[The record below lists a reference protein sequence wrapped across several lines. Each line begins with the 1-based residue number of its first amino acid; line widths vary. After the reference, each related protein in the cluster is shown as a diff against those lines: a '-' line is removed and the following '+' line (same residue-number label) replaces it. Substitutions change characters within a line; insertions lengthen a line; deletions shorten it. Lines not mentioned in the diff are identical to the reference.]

1 MEQPALEQSPLEQSP
16 LEQSALEQPA
26 LEPLPLGSAAPL
38 GSSDYPVLQRYGV
51 ALETLEAHAEQPS
64 EDVILQALTARDAV
78 QAALDKAP
86 ADPTIRAEIY
96 RLDQRLRQQSG
107 AIARHLDLATWRDS
121 LNPPASAWWWKFPKP
136 PDPRDRLD
144 WLWDALTITTLA
156 ASFSLVMDISSK
168 FLTGGTDL
176 LGSFVIV
183 GQSVLTLLTGKTALT
198 QAGQEATERS
208 LERLGVP
215 SHYHHE
221 AKLGLSTG
229 LLLLLLGLHANL
241 PRIASL
247 YAAWGNDNQAQGEM
261 TRAEENLRRSLALNP
276 DNPQTRY
283 DLGTVYED
291 GQNPEKAIAQ
301 YRLALQGGLPQAS
314 IPLSRLYILDGQY
327 DMAASVLMQGE
338 QTASAGATP
347 EGTGAL
353 LSPDFTYSYHK
364 NLGWI
369 AFRQGR
375 LDEAAAHL
383 QAAIQLDPQRAAAHC
398 LLAQVWTAQGKPAV
412 AEWQACANTADRTI
426 PEENTWYTQ
435 AQAALQRSGS

>member
-1 MEQPALEQSPLEQSP
+1 MEKSSLEKSSLEKSS
-16 LEQSALEQPA
+16 LEK
-26 LEPLPLGSAAPL
+26 LPLGSAAAPRL
-38 GSSDYPVLQRYGV
+38 ADHPVLQRYKV
-51 ALETLEAHAEQPS
+51 ALDALEAHADALS
-64 EDVILQALTARDAV
+64 EDAILQVLTARDAV

-96 RLDQRLRQQSG
+96 RLDQRLRRHSG

-121 LNPPASAWWWKFPKP
+121 LNPPASAWWWNFSKP
-136 PDPRDRLD
+136 LDPRDRLD
-144 WLWDALTITTLA
+144 WFWDALTVTTLA

-176 LGSFVIV
+176 LGSFIIV

-221 AKLGLSTG
+221 AKLGLSSG

-247 YAAWGNDNQAQGEM
+247 YAAWGNENQVQGEM
-261 TRAEENLRRSLALNP
+261 ARAQENLQRSLALDP

-283 DLGTVYED
+283 DLGTVYES
-291 GQNPEKAIAQ
+291 GQNTEKAIAQ
-301 YRLALQGGLPQAS
+301 YRLALQGGLSQAS
-314 IPLSRLYILDGQY
+314 LPLSRLYILDGQY
-327 DMAASVLMQGE
+327 DMAASVLMQGQQVTTE
-338 QTASAGATP
+338 AFP
-347 EGTGAL
+347 EGTAAL
-353 LSPDFTYSYHK
+353 PNPAFTYIYHN

-369 AFRQGR
+369 ALKQGR
-375 LDEAAAHL
+375 FDEAAANL
-383 QAAIQLDPQRAAAHC
+383 QTAIQISPQRASAHC
-398 LLAQVWTAQGKPAV
+398 LLAQVWNAQGKPAA
-412 AEWQACANTADRTI
+412 AEWQACADYADRTI
-426 PEENTWYTQ
+426 PEENGWYAQ
-435 AQAALQRSGS
+435 AQTALQRQTF

>member
-1 MEQPALEQSPLEQSP
+1 MNELPAEKISPLSP
-16 LEQSALEQPA
+16 EASRF
-26 LEPLPLGSAAPL
+26 
-38 GSSDYPVLQRYGV
+38 SSEHPVLQRYES
-51 ALETLEAHAEQPS
+51 ALQSLATYADHPP

-86 ADPTIRAEIY
+86 ANPTIRAEIY

-121 LNPPASAWWWKFPKP
+121 LNPPASAWWWNFPKP
-136 PDPRDRLD
+136 LDPRDRLD
-144 WLWDALTITTLA
+144 WLWDALTVTTMA

-176 LGSFVIV
+176 LGSFIIV

-208 LERLGVP
+208 LEQMGVP

-247 YAAWGNDNQAQGEM
+247 YAAWGNEKQAQGEM
-261 TRAEENLRRSLALNP
+261 TRAEDNLRRSLALDP

-301 YRLALQGGLPQAS
+301 YRLALQGGLPQAGL
-314 IPLSRLYILDGQY
+314 PLSRLYILDGQY
-327 DMAASVLMQGE
+327 DMAASVLMQSD
-338 QTASAGATP
+338 QTASAGLTP
-347 EGTGAL
+347 EGSGAL
-353 LSPDFTYSYHK
+353 PNPDFTYSYHN

-369 AFRQGR
+369 ALKQGR
-375 LDEAAAHL
+375 FDEAAANL
-383 QAAIQLDPQRAAAHC
+383 QTAIQIAPQRASAHC
-398 LLAQVWTAQGKPAV
+398 LLAQVWNAQGRPAV
-412 AEWQACANTADRTI
+412 AEWQACADTADRTI
-426 PEENTWYTQ
+426 PEENAWYAQ
-435 AQAALQRSGS
+435 AQAALQQQGF

>member
-1 MEQPALEQSPLEQSP
+1 MEKSSLEKLSLEKSS
-16 LEQSALEQPA
+16 LEK
-26 LEPLPLGSAAPL
+26 LPLGSAAAPRL
-38 GSSDYPVLQRYGV
+38 ADHPVLQRYKV
-51 ALETLEAHAEQPS
+51 ALDALEAHADALS
-64 EDVILQALTARDAV
+64 EDAILQALTARDAV

-107 AIARHLDLATWRDS
+107 AIARHLDLVTWRDS
-121 LNPPASAWWWKFPKP
+121 LNPPASAWWWNFPKP
-136 PDPRDRLD
+136 PDPRDCLD
-144 WLWDALTITTLA
+144 WLWDALTVTTMA

-176 LGSFVIV
+176 LGSFIIV

-247 YAAWGNDNQAQGEM
+247 YAAWGNENQSQGEM
-261 TRAEENLRRSLALNP
+261 TRAEDNLRRSLALDP
-276 DNPQTRY
+276 DNPQTHY
-283 DLGTVYED
+283 DLGTVYES

-301 YRLALQGGLPQAS
+301 YRLALQGGLSQAS

-338 QTASAGATP
+338 QTASAGLTP
-347 EGTGAL
+347 EGSGAL
-353 LSPDFTYSYHK
+353 PNPDFTYSYHN

-369 AFRQGR
+369 ALKQGR
-375 LDEAAAHL
+375 FDEAAANL
-383 QAAIQLDPQRAAAHC
+383 QTAIQIAPQRASAHC
-398 LLAQVWTAQGKPAV
+398 LLAQVWNAQGRPAV

-426 PEENTWYTQ
+426 PEENAWYAQ
-435 AQAALQRSGS
+435 AQSALQQQGF